1 MSTVLSGP
9 RPALTTLSE
18 DEALFR
24 DAVREFAEAE
34 LAPRASAMD
43 QAQAMDL
50 DLLPMLF
57 EMGLMGI
64 EIPEH
69 LGGAGS
75 TFFVSVLI
83 VEELSRV
90 DPAVGVLA
98 VPTASPRRAA
108 GPTPLP
114 CRAAPTRTGTTG

>member
-1 MSTVLSGP
+1 MSTVLNGP

-18 DEALFR
+18 DETLFR

-34 LAPRASAMD
+34 LASRAMPMD
-43 QAQAMDL
+43 QAQQMDA

-75 TFFVSVLI
+75 TFFTSVLV

-90 DPAVGVLA
+90 
-98 VPTASPRRAA
+98 
-108 GPTPLP
+108 
-114 CRAAPTRTGTTG
+114 